1 MGDSLI
7 TIIAIFLAAILMFVF
22 PLMAVSERTDD
33 ISQLAVETSTTEF
46 VDNIRN
52 TGKLTLDNYSKYIEE
67 ITATGN
73 SYDVEMEIQ
82 ILDENPGVKTT
93 QAETTKIGENVYYT
107 LYDSQIKDRLGIG
120 SNTNAKKQITLK
132 EGDIVSVTV
141 KNTNTTIAQTLRN
154 FFYRIAGNDTYQ
166 VAAQHAGMVTVK
178 MQPCG
183 WLSVRRMLPPCASA
197 MDLQRARP
205 SPMLLLL
212 SATVFFPQ

>member
-93 QAETTKIGENVYYT
+93 QAETTKIGENVQYT
-107 LYDSQIKDRLGIG
+107 LDDSKIKDRIGIG

-166 VAAQHAGMVTVK
+166 VAAQHAGMVTVNGTK
-178 MQPCG
+178 
-183 WLSVRRMLPPCASA
+183 
-197 MDLQRARP
+197 
-205 SPMLLLL
+205 
-212 SATVFFPQ
+212 

>member
-46 VDNIRN
+46 VDNVRN
-52 TGKLTLDNYSKYIEE
+52 TGKLTLDNYSKFIDE

-82 ILDENPGVKTT
+82 VLDENPGVKTT

-107 LYDSQIKDRLGIG
+107 LYDSQIKERLGID
-120 SNTNAKKQITLK
+120 STDNTTNKHQITLK
-132 EGDIVSVTV
+132 EGDMVSVTI

-154 FFYRIAGNDTYQ
+154 FFYRIAGHDTDQ
-166 VAAQHAGMVTVK
+166 VAAQHAGMVTVNGTK
-178 MQPCG
+178 
-183 WLSVRRMLPPCASA
+183 
-197 MDLQRARP
+197 
-205 SPMLLLL
+205 
-212 SATVFFPQ
+212 